1 MRSHYDPQ
9 RIMLPLRELRQHE
22 WLFVIVRRRSD
33 YLG

>member
-9 RIMLPLRELRQHE
+9 WIMLPVRELRQYE